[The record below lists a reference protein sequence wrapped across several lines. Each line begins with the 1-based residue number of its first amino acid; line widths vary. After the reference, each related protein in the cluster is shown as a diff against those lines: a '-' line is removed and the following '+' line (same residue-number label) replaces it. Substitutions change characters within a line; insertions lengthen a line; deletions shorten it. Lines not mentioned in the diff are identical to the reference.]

1 MSVETE
7 LVRPSPA
14 IAAQLSPL
22 SPAARLAEQHVVVYA
37 SLGGRASPSWSVA
50 GA

>member
-14 IAAQLSPL
+14 SPAQLSPL
-22 SPAARLAEQHVVVYA
+22 SAAARLATQHAVVYA
-37 SLGGRASPSWSVA
+37 SLGGRASPSRLVA